1 MKRYTY
7 PAVLYFDGE
16 TYMLAMHDLRLV
28 TSGNK
33 VEEVYEDMLTYMEG
47 YFQCALAIDEIVEKP
62 SDFAT
67 VAKSKTK
74 NVVLLVSVKVKDGKT
89 VE

>member
-16 TYMLAMHDLRLV
+16 TYMLCMHDLRLV
-28 TSGNK
+28 TSGAT

-47 YFQCALAIDEIVEKP
+47 YFQCALTIDEIIEKP
-62 SDFAT
+62 SEYSV

-74 NVVLLVSVKVKDGKT
+74 NIVLLVSVKVVDDKT
-89 VE
+89 VL

>member
-28 TSGNK
+28 TSGST

-47 YFQCALAIDEIVEKP
+47 YFQCAIAIDEIIEKP
-62 SDFAT
+62 SDYST

-74 NVVLLVSVKVKDGKT
+74 NIVLLVSIKVLDDK
-89 VE
+89 VL

>member
-28 TSGNK
+28 TSGTS
-33 VEEVYEDMLTYMEG
+33 VEEVYEDMLVYMEG
-47 YFQCALAIDEIVEKP
+47 YFQCALAVDEIIEKP

-67 VAKSKTK
+67 VAKSKSK
-74 NVVLLVSVKVKDGKT
+74 NVVLLVSVKVVDDKT
-89 VE
+89 VL